1 MRRPPFIPHRW
12 RKKEAPAEEPRTND
26 LGVDPGVVDR
36 FYTENFDSLVA
47 YLRRKYGAGPP
58 DPEDV
63 AQKAFGRIVARGGLQ
78 GVDNPKAFLW
88 RTAVNIFVSDT
99 RTLKAEERRDAA
111 AETIFSSENGYLLTP
126 ERVLE
131 AKEQVGIALRVL
143 RQMPEQRRRAFILTR
158 IEGLSH
164 QATAELLG
172 VSRPAVSKHVAR
184 ATADLHA
191 AFVTR

>member
-1 MRRPPFIPHRW
+1 MRRSPFIAYRSR
-12 RKKEAPAEEPRTND
+12 RKAAARGKPPAND
-26 LGVDPGVVDR
+26 LDADPGAVDQ
-36 FYTENFDSLVA
+36 FYTEHFDSLVA

-63 AQKAFGRIVARGGLQ
+63 AQKAFGRIVARGGLE

-88 RTAVNIFVSDT
+88 RTAANIFVSDT

-111 AETIFSSENGYLLTP
+111 VEAIFSSENGYLLTP

-143 RQMPEQRRRAFILTR
+143 RQMPEQRMRAFILTR
-158 IEGLSH
+158 IDGLSH
-164 QATAELLG
+164 QATAEVLG